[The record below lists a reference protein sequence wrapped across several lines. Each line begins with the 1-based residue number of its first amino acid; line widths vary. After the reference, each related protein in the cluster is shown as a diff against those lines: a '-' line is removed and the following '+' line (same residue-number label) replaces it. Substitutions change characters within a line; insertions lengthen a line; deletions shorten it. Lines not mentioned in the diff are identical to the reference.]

1 MMILIQDDARPGW
14 YFTDNI
20 FLNAQHSR
28 GALIFVHPG
37 LPSSLIPAFCN

>member
-1 MMILIQDDARPGW
+1 MMMLVQADA
-14 YFTDNI
+14 FIDNI

-37 LPSSLIPAFCN
+37 LPSSLIPTFCN